1 MWEHLFNFWTRLIE
15 LNRTDFACHDLAK
28 KYQIDHD
35 FKTFYLA
42 GYEAIRPS
50 DLKRV
55 ISIGPE
61 IDASCIF

>member
-1 MWEHLFNFWTRLIE
+1 M
-15 LNRTDFACHDLAK
+15 NRTDFACHDLAK